1 MGCKAPLPISRH
13 LILTPD
19 FSTESTF
26 DAQSANAEPIPDFLK
41 EAQAQAQQ
49 ASSSFSSATPAKRA
63 QPTHLMKFRNH
74 TYGFN
79 TPGPEKT
86 SKKLRGEVMEVEQ
99 VEREAAPPA
108 AAAASPASK
117 VAVES
122 KKEKKRKTDKDD
134 SPAKAKK
141 KAKKSKD

>member
-1 MGCKAPLPISRH
+1 MGDEAPLPISRH

-26 DAQSANAEPIPDFLK
+26 DAQTAEPILDFLN
-41 EAQAQAQQ
+41 EAQQ
-49 ASSSFSSATPAKRA
+49 ASSSSSSSAPPAKRA

-74 TYGFN
+74 TYGFD

-86 SKKLRGEVMEVEQ
+86 SKKLRGEVMNVEQ
-99 VEREAAPPA
+99 QVEQEAAL
-108 AAAASPASK
+108 AAASAVTSE

-122 KKEKKRKTDKDD
+122 KKEKKRKTEKDD

>member
-26 DAQSANAEPIPDFLK
+26 DAQSADVESIPDFLK

-49 ASSSFSSATPAKRA
+49 TSSSSSATPAKRA

-108 AAAASPASK
+108 AAASPASK